1 MASDPEAHGAD
12 RGPTP
17 GGTSESR
24 RSTLGRSEEGGGGG
38 GSGRQARVQIH
49 TAEGNHHSAEEAAEG
64 AARANCAA
72 DGEAEHKGLGGGHG
86 ADGTA
91 RADLAA
97 GRLQTRE
104 WRRGAGRGRVG
115 SLEAG
120 TNERHPSRTH
130 LKAN

>member
-12 RGPTP
+12 RGPSP
-17 GGTSESR
+17 AGTSESR
-24 RSTLGRSEEGGGGG
+24 RPTLGRSEEGGGG
-38 GSGRQARVQIH
+38 GRQARVQIH

-86 ADGTA
+86 ADGTTH
-91 RADLAA
+91 ADLAA

-104 WRRGAGRGRVG
+104 WRRGAGRGRVS

-120 TNERHPSRTH
+120 QMKSTRAQRT
-130 LKAN
+130 